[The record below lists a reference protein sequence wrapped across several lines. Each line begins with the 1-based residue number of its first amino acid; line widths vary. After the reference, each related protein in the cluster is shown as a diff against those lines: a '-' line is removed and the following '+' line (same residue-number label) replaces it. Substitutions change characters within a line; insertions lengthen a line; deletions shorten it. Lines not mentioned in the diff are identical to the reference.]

1 VLPSLAHAAGFPRA
15 DSGYHDYAEL
25 TAQVRETAAAHPGI
39 VRRLSL
45 GRSYEGRSL
54 WAVKIS
60 DNAAIDAAEPEV
72 LLTAGL
78 HGREHLT
85 VEMALYMLDELTARY
100 GDDERIRAAVDGR
113 EIWIVFNANPDGAE
127 YDLATGRYRGWRKNR
142 QRRAGSSAVGIDLNR
157 NWSWKWGCCKGSSAK
172 PRSPEYRGPA
182 AFSAPETRA
191 LRDFVA
197 SRVVGGHQQIRAA
210 IDFHTFSELVLWPY
224 GYTRADTASRLGRE
238 DRATFATLGRRM
250 AESSRYKPQQTSDLY
265 IADGTMIDW
274 LWARHR
280 VFAYTFE
287 LYPPASRPDF
297 YPPDEVI
304 AAETARNREAV
315 LMLLEHADC
324 PQRAIGKAA
333 RYCPTPLGRAATVFV
348 DDFRA
353 ASARAAGGG
362 LIATPNA
369 TIR

>member
-1 VLPSLAHAAGFPRA
+1 MRRARRLAGLVIAAWLVLPSLAHAAGFPRA

-60 DNAAIDAAEPEV
+60 DNAAIDEAEPEV

-78 HGREHLT
+78 H
-85 VEMALYMLDELTARY
+85 
-100 GDDERIRAAVDGR
+100 GR

-127 YDLATGRYRGWRKNR
+127 YDIATGRYRGWRKNR
-142 QRRAGSSAVGIDLNR
+142 QRHGSSSDVGTDLNR
-157 NWSWKWGCCKGSSAK
+157 NWSHKWGCCKGSGRQ
-172 PRSPEYRGPA
+172 PRSVDYRGPA

-191 LRDFVA
+191 LRDLVA
-197 SRVVGGHQQIRAA
+197 SRVVGGRQQIRAA

-224 GYTRADTASRLGRE
+224 GHTRADTAARLGPD

-250 AESSRYKPQQTSDLY
+250 AASSRYKAQQTSELY
-265 IADGTMIDW
+265 IADGTMSDW

-280 VFAYTFE
+280 IFAYTFE

-304 AAETARNREAV
+304 AAETARKREAV
-315 LMLLEHADC
+315 LILLEHADC
-324 PQRAIGKAA
+324 PQRALGQAA
-333 RYCPTPLGRAATVFV
+333 RSCAVRPGRAATAFA

-353 ASARAAGGG
+353 ASARAAAGG

-369 TIR
+369 AVR